1 MWWVLDQG
9 DQGGLSIPAPCLIS
23 GDDRQVALPPEFGLA
38 GQPDT
43 K

>member
-1 MWWVLDQG
+1 MWWVLDQVV
-9 DQGGLSIPAPCLIS
+9 QGGLSIPAPCLIS
-23 GDDRQVALPPEFGLA
+23 GDDQQVALPPGFRLA